1 MLRKILATVYLTYLL
16 TQASVFN
23 RPREV
28 VLAYTIAREL
38 LNCPRC
44 TGFWAAILVYLLPS
58 WAVTILAMAGGN
70 LLVALYTER
79 EDSDNLYQQ

>member
-1 MLRKILATVYLTYLL
+1 MLRKVLATVYLTYLL

-28 VLAYTIAREL
+28 VLAYTFAREL

-44 TGFWAAILVYLLPS
+44 TGFWAAILVCLLPS
-58 WAVTILAMAGGN
+58 WAVTVLAMAGGN
-70 LLVALYTER
+70 LLITLYTEQ
-79 EDSDNLYQQ
+79 EDSDNTRQ